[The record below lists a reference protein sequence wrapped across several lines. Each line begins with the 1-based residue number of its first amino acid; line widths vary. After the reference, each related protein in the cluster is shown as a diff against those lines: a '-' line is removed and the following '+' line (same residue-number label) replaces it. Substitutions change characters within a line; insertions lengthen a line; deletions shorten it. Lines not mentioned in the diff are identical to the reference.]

1 MRPPRALW
9 VPFELG
15 RPFGT
20 PNAPDFQEEVL
31 RSALAMLAEPTGP
44 VICDFG
50 QEAPSISAEE
60 DAGPWVCALPAPPMA
75 EARNEAEALEMRLLV
90 EIAQLRPWYEE
101 SVRTRGRTA
110 LGVSGRDAEA
120 VPEMAATLAAIASGP
135 TDPALAVASLGPP
148 MSLRFIADDLKA
160 FYFEAAAAQP
170 ASRPPTTAEL
180 NRWLFGQTALGE
192 VLYSARDVLLGSS
205 DADATLP
212 GRFLVPTLYAKKPAP
227 A

>member
-20 PNAPDFQEEVL
+20 PNAPGFQEEVL
-31 RSALAMLAEPTGP
+31 RNALAMLAEPTGP
-44 VICDFG
+44 VIRDFG
-50 QEAPSISAEE
+50 QEPPSISTDE
-60 DAGPWVCALPAPPMA
+60 DAGPWVCALPAAPMA
-75 EARNEAEALEMRLLV
+75 EARNEAEGFEMRLLA

-110 LGVSGRDAEA
+110 IGVSGRDAEA
-120 VPEMAATLAAIASGP
+120 VPEMAATLAAIASGQ
-135 TDPALAVASLGPP
+135 TEPALALASLGPP

-170 ASRPPTTAEL
+170 ASRPPSTADL

-192 VLYSARDVLLGSS
+192 VLYAARDVLLASPE
-205 DADATLP
+205 ADAKLP
-212 GRFLVPTLYAKKPAP
+212 GRFLVPNLYATKPAP